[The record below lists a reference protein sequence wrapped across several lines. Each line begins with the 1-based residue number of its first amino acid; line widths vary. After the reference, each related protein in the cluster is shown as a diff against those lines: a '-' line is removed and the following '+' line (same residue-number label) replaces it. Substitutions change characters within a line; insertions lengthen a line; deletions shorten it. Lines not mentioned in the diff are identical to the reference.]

1 MGVAVLEAKAPQP
14 ISARRGISSPSP
26 PWLRKDLPRPRQTPS
41 QVQAQ
46 RQSIRQAAQ
55 LQAAQAELETR
66 LRQLSTSAGRAAFAS
81 TLQRWT
87 NFADQKMFEGL
98 SALAQIDGDIR
109 AGRAPP
115 MRQCVNSITVEG
127 EERGRAEARVA
138 EASIAR
144 RVFAQAIQ
152 LLRSG
157 GWAGHETSIVLDT
170 DEARCRLIE
179 NCVEI
184 DMCKGDPRLQFI

>member
-26 PWLRKDLPRPRQTPS
+26 PWLRKDLPSPTPNAPKQNSKPAYANSPR
-41 QVQAQ
+41 
-46 RQSIRQAAQ
+46 RR
-55 LQAAQAELETR
+55 
-66 LRQLSTSAGRAAFAS
+66 GRAAFAS